1 MFHQLLKPVGDS
13 LGLSFIVAA
22 LPIIVVLVLLGWAR
36 RPAWQAT
43 LAGLVVGIVVAI
55 GVWQFPVGLALDA
68 VAAGAVFAVWPVMWI
83 VFTAILLYNIAQR
96 SGRFEAFRIWMIDN
110 LPNDRRIVLV
120 VIGFSF
126 GALLEGIS
134 GFGTP
139 IAITSSLL
147 ILLGFPTLEALTF
160 TLIFNTAPVAFGAL
174 GGLAMVLSGT
184 WCNWIVAALCVQLRL
199 VCNLLDGMVAI
210 EGGKSSA
217 AGALYNEFPDRISD
231 SLLLVPMGYAAGWP
245 WLGWLAALLA
255 ALTAYVRVFGGALGQ
270 QQAFDGIMA
279 KQRRMAALTIGL
291 VAQAVETPAFGTR
304 YALLAAGIVIAVGS
318 LLTCV
323 SRTRSIV
330 RRLAAP

>member
-1 MFHQLLKPVGDS
+1 MPDNPTDPS
-13 LGLSFIVAA
+13 GL
-22 LPIIVVLVLLGWAR
+22 AR
-36 RPAWQAT
+36 RPIAARSSAWARLLAT
-43 LAGLVVGIVVAI
+43 RLANSSVTPNQISILSIVV
-55 GVWQFPVGLALDA
+55 
-68 VAAGAVFAVWPVMWI
+68 
-83 VFTAILLYNIAQR
+83 
-96 SGRFEAFRIWMIDN
+96 S
-110 LPNDRRIVLV
+110 
-120 VIGFSF
+120 
-126 GALLEGIS
+126 
-134 GFGTP
+134 
-139 IAITSSLL
+139 
-147 ILLGFPTLEALTF
+147 
-160 TLIFNTAPVAFGAL
+160 AL
-174 GGLAMVLSGT
+174 GGLAMVAGGT
-184 WCNWIVAALCVQLRL
+184 WWSWIVAALCVQLRL
-199 VCNLLDGMVAI
+199 ICNLLDGMVAI